1 MLLVIFNNFRWNK
14 RSVKIKSTWWIVII
28 LFLNVEPSKCWWR
41 LQASDLSLQVDPCY
55 YWRSQNSRLA
65 WRCCLSKALV
75 ERWNSLL
82 RVNLP
87 MFQRWISL
95 CVAILTNLL
104 QQVTHRNQL
113 SVLLGQHDFN
123 KFYNLNRLILKK
135 GGFTPV
141 LANNKKGIFQWK
153 RALLVESQRPVR
165 RISNQVLSFRLE
177 TH

>member
-1 MLLVIFNNFRWNK
+1 
-14 RSVKIKSTWWIVII
+14 
-28 LFLNVEPSKCWWR
+28 
-41 LQASDLSLQVDPCY
+41 
-55 YWRSQNSRLA
+55 
-65 WRCCLSKALV
+65 
-75 ERWNSLL
+75 
-82 RVNLP
+82 

-135 GGFTPV
+135 GGFTPA

>member
-1 MLLVIFNNFRWNK
+1 
-14 RSVKIKSTWWIVII
+14 
-28 LFLNVEPSKCWWR
+28 
-41 LQASDLSLQVDPCY
+41 
-55 YWRSQNSRLA
+55 
-65 WRCCLSKALV
+65 
-75 ERWNSLL
+75 
-82 RVNLP
+82 

-141 LANNKKGIFQWK
+141 LANKKKEFFNGKEHSWLK
-153 RALLVESQRPVR
+153 VNDR
-165 RISNQVLSFRLE
+165 
-177 TH
+177 